1 MAVRATPIFID
12 GNTHPAEETRLAVGA
27 LLGTATGSFAGGVSA
42 VDSGHGVVNSGDL
55 AVTQNGTPNMSV
67 NVAAGGCFIRGTQ
80 SANQGCY
87 HLFNDASVNVA
98 ISAADATNPRR
109 DLVIAQVRDA
119 FYSGSSKD
127 ARITVV
133 TGTPAASPSDPSLS
147 SFPNALVL
155 ARVAVAANATSVGTA
170 NITDL
175 RTYARTEW
183 NSPWGVV
190 GYASTTSSGTT
201 KATGSGAVQDWPNL
215 SAQWVA
221 VSGRVYRTTVF
232 GMLQS
237 DNASGSDYA
246 ELVIANLSGTQLAA
260 SRAIVSSGVIEGRT
274 LVYVESGISGSQ
286 TRKVR
291 VKCFS
296 GAGGI
301 LGYAT
306 STYQASIVIEDLGP
320 SAR

>member
-190 GYASTTSSGTT
+190 GYASTTSSSGGATT
-201 KATGSGAVQDWPNL
+201 TPQTWV

-221 VSGRVYRTTVF
+221 VSGRVYRTTAF
-232 GMLQS
+232 GMLTS
-237 DNASGSDYA
+237 TNTSGSDYG
-246 ELVIANLSGTQLAA
+246 ELIITNISDTQLAG
-260 SRAIVSSGVIEGRT
+260 SRAIVQNAVYEGRT
-274 LVYVESGISGSQ
+274 VVYVESGISGSQ
-286 TRKVR
+286 TRKAR
-291 VKCFS
+291 VSRVS
-296 GAGGI
+296 GAGTVS
-301 LGYAT
+301 GYAS
-306 STYQASIVIEDLGP
+306 STYQASIVVEDLGP